1 MWAAELSAAKKDAIL
16 GEFSPSSH
24 ICPRRFL
31 HDLSIHVG
39 HSCPEP
45 KSIIMLLSKLTCPS
59 RVTRPLARLPTAYAA
74 TFKYLSL
81 PPQAPR
87 LAAGQQH
94 NPRRSRK
101 MWGGGACERP
111 GPYVL
116 PAPQPSA
123 GASGG
128 KRPPGAEGP
137 PEGKSAL
144 ATPNLQRSGS
154 SYVGS
159 NIVLAEYGGTRVA
172 LVLAFCVYER
182 KARRSLRRSLS

>member
-1 MWAAELSAAKKDAIL
+1 MPDCVRVFNAGLQVMSRTSPILVASSANRRAIATCGRQNFQQRKKTR
-16 GEFSPSSH
+16 FSPSSH

-59 RVTRPLARLPTAYAA
+59 RVTRPLARLPAAYAA

-94 NPRRSRK
+94 NSRRSRK
-101 MWGGGACERP
+101 MWGGGACDDR
-111 GPYVL
+111 GP
-116 PAPQPSA
+116 
-123 GASGG
+123 
-128 KRPPGAEGP
+128 
-137 PEGKSAL
+137 
-144 ATPNLQRSGS
+144 T
-154 SYVGS
+154 
-159 NIVLAEYGGTRVA
+159 
-172 LVLAFCVYER
+172 FC
-182 KARRSLRRSLS
+182 LRRSPPQEPPEENAPPAQRGPRRERKRTSSPR